1 MAAYYQITGIAQNM
15 LEIIDTVR
23 FIHQKG
29 WTPATSGNFSFR
41 VEALPDVVFI
51 SRSGVDKALFS
62 EKDLI
67 PIAFS
72 GKPLENTVEQ
82 TSAET
87 LLHLAIYEHTP
98 NAWSVLHTHS
108 KAATVLSLL
117 LGPEK
122 GLKVHGFEILKGLTG
137 IKNHQTEIIIP
148 IFPNTQ
154 YIPELAQQFGDWL
167 QNNPATWGILIEGHG
182 LYTWGNSIAAA
193 KRHLEVFEFIFDCLL
208 TLKIYGD
215 SQNTTNAN

>member
-1 MAAYYQITGIAQNM
+1 MTAYYQITGVAQSM
-15 LEIIDTVR
+15 LEIVDTVR

-41 VEALPDVVFI
+41 VEALPDVVFM
-51 SRSGVDKALFS
+51 SRSGIDKALFS

-72 GKPLENTVEQ
+72 GKPLENTAEQ

-98 NAWSVLHTHS
+98 NTWSVLHTHS

-117 LGPEK
+117 FGAQK
-122 GLKVHGFEILKGLTG
+122 ALKVQGFELLKGLTG
-137 IKNHQTEIIIP
+137 INDHHTEITVP

-154 YIPELAQQFGDWL
+154 YISELAQQFGGWL

-193 KRHLEVFEFIFDCLL
+193 KKHLEVFEFIFDCLL
-208 TLKIYGD
+208 TLENYGD
-215 SQNTTNAN
+215 SQNTGNAD